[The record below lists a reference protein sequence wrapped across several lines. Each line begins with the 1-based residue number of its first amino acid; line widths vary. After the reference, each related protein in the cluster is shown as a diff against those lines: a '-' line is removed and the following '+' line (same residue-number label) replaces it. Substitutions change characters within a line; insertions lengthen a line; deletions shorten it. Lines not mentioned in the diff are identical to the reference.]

1 MNQESTYLPTI
12 GLEIHA
18 ELKTETKMFCRSKN
32 DPDETRP
39 NVNICPV
46 CMAHPGTLPVLNSEA
61 IRHVLKVGH
70 AIGATLAD
78 YTEWDRKNY
87 FYPDLPKGYQLSQ
100 FEFPLVQGGKLNGI
114 AITRIHLEEDTARS
128 IHDDATGATLIDYNR
143 AGVPLM
149 ELVTEPDIH
158 SATEAGAFARELQL
172 LLRTLGVS
180 EANMEKGEM
189 RVEANISLGRDG
201 KLGTKVEIKNLNSFK
216 AMERA
221 VAYEIERQAKV
232 LDKGGVILQETLGWD
247 DAKQKT
253 FTQRSKEGSADYRYF
268 PDPDI
273 PKLVISQIEGLKPE
287 VILAGMPTLPWQK
300 RDAYLSL
307 GLRKDDAELYVRDNR
322 FGSFFDAVAS
332 SLKNEV
338 ERVRIASN
346 YIGTDLV
353 KIIRD
358 IEDRDSVIIDKIDI
372 AAESF
377 AELVDMIVTNTLS
390 SRGAKD
396 VLGILSESGGK
407 PSQIAKEKGLLK
419 ESGTETLGPIVAK
432 VIADNPAAADSFKAG
447 KKESLQYLIGQGM
460 KASRGSGDPA
470 VFKDLFEK
478 ALA

>member
-1 MNQESTYLPTI
+1 L
-12 GLEIHA
+12 
-18 ELKTETKMFCRSKN
+18 
-32 DPDETRP
+32 
-39 NVNICPV
+39 
-46 CMAHPGTLPVLNSEA
+46 
-61 IRHVLKVGH
+61 
-70 AIGATLAD
+70 
-78 YTEWDRKNY
+78 
-87 FYPDLPKGYQLSQ
+87 
-100 FEFPLVQGGKLNGI
+100 
-114 AITRIHLEEDTARS
+114 
-128 IHDDATGATLIDYNR
+128 
-143 AGVPLM
+143 
-149 ELVTEPDIH
+149 
-158 SATEAGAFARELQL
+158 
-172 LLRTLGVS
+172 
-180 EANMEKGEM
+180 
-189 RVEANISLGRDG
+189 
-201 KLGTKVEIKNLNSFK
+201 
-216 AMERA
+216 ERA